1 MNEEWNEELFLQD
14 LEFSGSTTGVPVL
27 NPRTFLAVIILLS
40 TICLCLF
47 GGCS

>member
-14 LEFSGSTTGVPVL
+14 LEFSESAGVPAL
-27 NPRTFLAVIILLS
+27 NPRTILAVIIFLS
-40 TICLCLF
+40 TICCCLF

>member
-14 LEFSGSTTGVPVL
+14 LEFSESIEPTAID
-27 NPRTFLAVIILLS
+27 PRTLLAVIILLS
-40 TICLCLF
+40 TICCCLF

>member
-14 LEFSGSTTGVPVL
+14 LEFSESTGAPAIA
-27 NPRTFLAVIILLS
+27 PRTLLAVIILLS